1 VAQSKLKVKKGDMV
15 RVLAGKDKGKKGKV
29 IEAMPSEGKIIVEGV
44 NVAKRHTKP
53 TQKIM
58 QGGIIDKEL
67 PIHVSNVMLICP
79 RCSKPT
85 KVGARFLEDGRKV
98 RSCKSC
104 GEIIDK

>member
-1 VAQSKLKVKKGDMV
+1 MAQSRLRVKKGDIV

-29 IEAMPSEGKIIVEGV
+29 IEAMPSEGKLIVEGV

-67 PIHVSNVMLICP
+67 PIHVSNVMLVCP

-85 KVGARFLEDGRKV
+85 KVGSRFLEDGRKV
-98 RSCKSC
+98 RTCKSC